1 VTRRNRIS
9 MIGTPLVSRTLCVIT
24 ALLLIA
30 PAWSLCAIQ
39 SRVRS
44 SRIWMEVYERPRAA
58 SYQGPPRREVVHVQ
72 LWPGGPGLR
81 LIQERSIQLPRM
93 DGQP

>member
-1 VTRRNRIS
+1 MARRNRTS
-9 MIGTPLVSRTLCVIT
+9 MMVT

-30 PAWSLCAIQ
+30 PAWLLCAIQ

-44 SRIWMEVYERPRAA
+44 SRIWMEVDVRPRA
-58 SYQGPPRREVVHVQ
+58 SCYQGPPRREVVHVQ

-81 LIQERSIQLPRM
+81 LLQERSIHLPRM
-93 DGQP
+93 EEQP

>member
-1 VTRRNRIS
+1 VARRSRIS
-9 MIGTPLVSRTLCVIT
+9 KIGTPLASWTLCVIT

-30 PAWSLCAIQ
+30 RAWMLCAIQ

-44 SRIWMEVYERPRAA
+44 SPIWMEIYERPRAA
-58 SYQGPPRREVVHVQ
+58 CYQGPPRREVVHVQ

-81 LIQERSIQLPRM
+81 LMQERSIHLPRM
-93 DGQP
+93 EGQP